1 MRSLLLMAIM
11 FPSLPVCFAR
21 PFYGIALWTIIAFTS
36 LQWYTYSVSLP
47 WALLVAIPT
56 LLGAVIFGRGWRNV
70 LSAEVILLG
79 TLWIWF
85 TFTTL
90 VNSANPVFADHA
102 ADMWDRWTYVSKVYL
117 MTVITIAV
125 VDSFARLRTLLIV
138 IASCFAFFVL
148 KALPWLIFTGG
159 ADRVYGPER
168 SMIADNNDFGLALNM
183 TLPLYFFLA
192 QSEKRPWAKRFFWGL
207 FLATIPAICFTY
219 SRGAQVGLVSIIGLM
234 FLQLKR
240 RAILIPIFVA
250 GLITAVIF
258 APASWK
264 KRMDPTNENAMDG
277 SAYSRINAWTFCWR
291 LASDYPLTG
300 GGFQTFTKDLFT
312 VYAPNAKDVHGPHSI
327 YFGVLAEHGFVGLAL
342 YLSLVVACFAS
353 THWIVK
359 WAHYQGDE
367 VAANYGNMLRFA
379 LVGFLVSGLF
389 LGRAYFDYYYTLM
402 ACIVALRR
410 ICKKTWTE
418 AAHDEQ
424 IAVEATA

>member
-148 KALPWLIFTGG
+148 KALP
-159 ADRVYGPER
+159 
-168 SMIADNNDFGLALNM
+168 
-183 TLPLYFFLA
+183 
-192 QSEKRPWAKRFFWGL
+192 
-207 FLATIPAICFTY
+207 
-219 SRGAQVGLVSIIGLM
+219 
-234 FLQLKR
+234 
-240 RAILIPIFVA
+240 
-250 GLITAVIF
+250 
-258 APASWK
+258 
-264 KRMDPTNENAMDG
+264 
-277 SAYSRINAWTFCWR
+277 
-291 LASDYPLTG
+291 
-300 GGFQTFTKDLFT
+300 
-312 VYAPNAKDVHGPHSI
+312 
-327 YFGVLAEHGFVGLAL
+327 
-342 YLSLVVACFAS
+342 
-353 THWIVK
+353 
-359 WAHYQGDE
+359 
-367 VAANYGNMLRFA
+367 
-379 LVGFLVSGLF
+379 
-389 LGRAYFDYYYTLM
+389 
-402 ACIVALRR
+402 
-410 ICKKTWTE
+410 
-418 AAHDEQ
+418 
-424 IAVEATA
+424 